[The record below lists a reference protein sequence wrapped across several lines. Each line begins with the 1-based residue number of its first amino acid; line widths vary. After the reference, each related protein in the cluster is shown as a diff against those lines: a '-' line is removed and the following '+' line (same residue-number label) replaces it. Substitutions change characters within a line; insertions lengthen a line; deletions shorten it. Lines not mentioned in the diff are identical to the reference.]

1 MAKAGIQNKVQVVS
15 EQNQLQK
22 KIKLQAPIKKLTTRN
37 QFNAPFGRNRT
48 NFVLLSSQNFMI
60 IISPSIPSV

>member
-22 KIKLQAPIKKLTTRN
+22 KIKLQAPIKKQTTRN

-48 NFVLLSSQNFMI
+48 NFVLL
-60 IISPSIPSV
+60 